1 MGQSPSPAGL
11 GSRER
16 QVSRPSQ
23 RTNLRSDLGRS
34 KVWEGHGFS
43 HAETETNF
51 VGFSRWGEVGM
62 DTLSRK
68 ERSQRMS
75 LIRNRDTKPELLV
88 RRLIHG
94 CGFRYRLH
102 RADLPGKPDLVFPS
116 RKKVIFVHGCFWHR
130 HPACGLA
137 RLPKSRL
144 SFWVPKL
151 KGNRRRDLKNIR
163 TLERVEER
171 EGESA
176 WLQR

>member
-1 MGQSPSPAGL
+1 
-11 GSRER
+11 
-16 QVSRPSQ
+16 
-23 RTNLRSDLGRS
+23 
-34 KVWEGHGFS
+34 
-43 HAETETNF
+43 
-51 VGFSRWGEVGM
+51 M

-75 LIRNRDTKPELLV
+75 LIRNRNTKPELLV

-102 RADLPGKPDLVFPS
+102 RADLPGKPDLVFPA

-130 HPACGLA
+130 HPSCGLA

-144 SFWVPKL
+144 NFWVPKL

-163 TLERVEER
+163 NLKKLGWAAEVIWECETKDLPGLARKVHR
-171 EGESA
+171 F
-176 WLQR
+176 LKRK